1 MGNSII
7 NMAQSLK
14 FYIPERYDM
23 TLDDATY
30 DRFMAAQDVI
40 DEINWITSTLYQN
53 APKGKQGFVI
63 TQGGLLKILTYK
75 RYFSLQN
82 IDFEVIEFE
91 HGMWELLFKWEVNG
105 DTGPLKILNESK
117 T

>member
-14 FYIPERYDM
+14 FYILERYDM

-40 DEINWITSTLYQN
+40 DEIN
-53 APKGKQGFVI
+53 
-63 TQGGLLKILTYK
+63 
-75 RYFSLQN
+75 
-82 IDFEVIEFE
+82 
-91 HGMWELLFKWEVNG
+91 
-105 DTGPLKILNESK
+105 
-117 T
+117 